1 MSIFGG
7 MRWAS
12 YPVTKLSDSW
22 APGITWDSSS
32 NMARHGSCP
41 RASDLL
47 ICYLVALSL
56 AAEFCGTGSHL
67 GARRIDSRTNSSLEV
82 V

>member
-1 MSIFGG
+1 M
-7 MRWAS
+7 WTS

-32 NMARHGSCP
+32 KVARNDNCP
-41 RASDLL
+41 RASNLL

-56 AAEFCGTGSHL
+56 AAEFRGTGSHL
-67 GARRIDSRTNSSLEV
+67 GAGRMVSRTNASLEV